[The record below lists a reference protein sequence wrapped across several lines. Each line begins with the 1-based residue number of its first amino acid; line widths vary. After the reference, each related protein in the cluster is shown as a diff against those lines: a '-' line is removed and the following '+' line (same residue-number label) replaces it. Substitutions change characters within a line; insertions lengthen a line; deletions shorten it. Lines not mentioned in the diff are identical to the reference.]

1 MLKNLF
7 TAIVLV
13 VPFLLTAQQTS
24 TGKYEEKYEEIIKY
38 FPEVNTGTHY
48 IEENR
53 SLDGHPFYL
62 SAKIDKGALTI
73 GDFHF
78 EEVPLQ
84 YDIWEDWL
92 ISFSSVFHQRMIL
105 NHLKIDRFELHEGS
119 IFVRKEKPDGFYFHG
134 NGFYREIVPGKIG
147 LYAKYRKQKKQESST
162 IELKRSYE
170 EVARYF
176 FEINGSLE
184 AIPKKNKLFET
195 LGISKKQ
202 AKRELKKSGLRYRKN
217 KEAYLKTL
225 VDMSNNSV
233 HE

>member
-7 TAIVLV
+7 TAIGLLA
-13 VPFLLTAQQTS
+13 PFLLTAQQTS
-24 TGKYEEKYEEIIKY
+24 NGNYEEKYEEIIGF
-38 FPEVNTGTHY
+38 FPEINTGTHY

-53 SLDGHPFYL
+53 SLEGHPFYL
-62 SAKIDKGALTI
+62 SAKIDNGSLTI

-78 EEVPLQ
+78 EAVPLQ

-105 NHLKIDRFELHEGS
+105 NHLKIDRFELKDGS
-119 IFVRKEKPDGFYFHG
+119 VFVKKEKPSGFYFHG
-134 NGFYREIVPGKIG
+134 NGFYREIIKGEIG

-184 AIPKKNKLFET
+184 AIPKKRKLFET
-195 LGISKKQ
+195 LGISKKE
-202 AKRELKKSGLRYRKN
+202 AKRELRKSGLKYRKN
-217 KEAYLKTL
+217 KEAYLKSL
-225 VDMSNNSV
+225 VSMSNNSV